1 MARMAAAFSFHSL
14 IFCFKSLISSS
25 FSFNSCCKAS
35 WSFCKNITSGTR
47 SGLEK
52 SDDEEVV
59 VAVVDANAVTG
70 IKSGDAG
77 SKVLPV
83 VADAVEVP
91 RPAVEGAAPADA
103 DAIPDEEEGGGRRR
117 DGSELLVG
125 LWDANDDEAKAF

>member
-1 MARMAAAFSFHSL
+1 MAAAFSFHSL

-59 VAVVDANAVTG
+59 AVADANAVTG
-70 IKSGDAG
+70 SGDAG

-83 VADAVEVP
+83 VADAVDIP
-91 RPAVEGAAPADA
+91 RPAVAVATPVDA
-103 DAIPDEEEGGGRRR
+103 DAIPDEEEEGGRGR

-125 LWDANDDEAKAF
+125 LWDTNHDEAKDF